1 MKVARAAVAEGDS
14 NGDRQM
20 NKAEFQ
26 SQMLKNSAFAQTVFD
41 ALDLDRDGKMDA
53 EPFEGIIKVPTL
65 EKEEEEKPLDMKGM
79 TKEQFK
85 AKLSSSEAFRKQVFQ
100 SLDRDGDGKMDAEPF
115 EAISKKDSPSLEK
128 DEL

>member
-1 MKVARAAVAEGDS
+1 
-14 NGDRQM
+14 
-20 NKAEFQ
+20 
-26 SQMLKNSAFAQTVFD
+26 MLKNSAFAKTVFD

-53 EPFEGIIKVPTL
+53 EPFEGIIKAPTL

-115 EAISKKDSPSLEK
+115 EALEKKMPSLEK
-128 DEL
+128 KEEAEPLNIKGMTK